1 MADPHIFRVTVRGR
15 FSELSESQRDRLV
28 EALDDHHITKSAYT
42 SEGTFTY
49 DANIYSF
56 SLRYEIRAEGDRPD
70 MAASERGMRQAQD
83 FLETLGIGYSH
94 LKAVTT
100 DMQSM
105 WDAAAKRRSG

>member
-15 FSELSESQRDRLV
+15 FSELSESQRTRLV
-28 EALDDHHITKSAYT
+28 ETLDDHHITKSAYT

-49 DANIYSF
+49 DANIYAF
-56 SLRYEIRAEGDRPD
+56 SLRYEIRTEDEQPD
-70 MAASERGMRQAQD
+70 LVASERGLSQAQN
-83 FLETLGIGYSH
+83 FLHTLEIGFSH
-94 LKAVTT
+94 LKITTT